1 MIQFNLLKEK
11 RIAQQHIDAASLYVT
26 EHGGE
31 FAIRKRHIEFY
42 VPTEHSAFVALKFP
56 FLQAVQYVW

>member
-1 MIQFNLLKEK
+1 MIQFNLIKEK
-11 RIAQQHIDAASLYVT
+11 RIDQKHVDEASLYIT

-42 VPTEHSAFVALKFP
+42 VPTEHSAFVALRFP
-56 FLQAVQYVW
+56 FLQAVQYIW

>member
-11 RIAQQHIDAASLYVT
+11 RIAQQHIDAVSLYVT

-31 FAIRKRHIEFY
+31 FVIRKRRIEFY
-42 VPTEHSAFVALKFP
+42 VPTEHSAFVALRFP
-56 FLQAVQYVW
+56 FLQAVQYIW

>member
-11 RIAQQHIDAASLYVT
+11 RIDTKHIDAAGLYIT

-31 FAIRKRHIEFY
+31 FVILKRHIEFY
-42 VPTEHSAFVALKFP
+42 VPTEYSAFVALKFP
-56 FLQAVQYVW
+56 FLEAVQYIW